1 MEYTITKLAK
11 LACISSR
18 TLRYYDEIGLL
29 KPLNINSSGYRIYG
43 EKELK
48 RLQQILFLRQ
58 FGLELTAISQI
69 LNSDGFNMIEMLKS
83 HLLLLEQQKREI
95 DTIIENI
102 HKTIENETNNIPIQ
116 DYERFI
122 GLQKRFREGDFSKY
136 QNELVRLYS
145 AQQLDT
151 YKTKT
156 SSMTF
161 YEISEINALE
171 RYIKYN
177 LEKMMKNKTGVP
189 SLLAHD
195 TFIRHKEWLSYML
208 SPLTPEIYLSIAEKY
223 VADTRFK
230 EYYDIHTNGCAQLLF
245 DIITYYVKESIYN

>member
-177 LEKMMKNKTGVP
+177 LEKMIKR
-189 SLLAHD
+189 L
-195 TFIRHKEWLSYML
+195 
-208 SPLTPEIYLSIAEKY
+208 
-223 VADTRFK
+223 
-230 EYYDIHTNGCAQLLF
+230 
-245 DIITYYVKESIYN
+245 

>member
-1 MEYTITKLAK
+1 
-11 LACISSR
+11 
-18 TLRYYDEIGLL
+18 
-29 KPLNINSSGYRIYG
+29 IYG

-122 GLQKRFREGDFSKY
+122 GLQKRFREGDFSRVS
-136 QNELVRLYS
+136 QRLC
-145 AQQLDT
+145 
-151 YKTKT
+151 K
-156 SSMTF
+156 
-161 YEISEINALE
+161 
-171 RYIKYN
+171 
-177 LEKMMKNKTGVP
+177 P
-189 SLLAHD
+189 S
-195 TFIRHKEWLSYML
+195 
-208 SPLTPEIYLSIAEKY
+208 
-223 VADTRFK
+223 
-230 EYYDIHTNGCAQLLF
+230 N
-245 DIITYYVKESIYN
+245 